1 MPHIHVEYSGEE
13 AVVLLDDTVIEGSIP
28 KNKMKLLLA
37 WMEIHHDELE
47 ANWRLL
53 SAGENS
59 SIASI
64 RFNRGTAVAAKI
76 MSVETRND
84 LKLLLSYSTGES
96 KIFDVVPYATGGWFG
111 ELKDPVYFA
120 KVRLLPDGSGIEWPD
135 GQDIAPRELY
145 ELGVEV

>member
-1 MPHIHVEYSGEE
+1 
-13 AVVLLDDTVIEGSIP
+13 
-28 KNKMKLLLA
+28 MKLLLA

-96 KIFDVVPYATGGWFG
+96 KIFDVAPYATGSWFG
-111 ELKDPVYFA
+111 ELKDPFYFA

-135 GQDIAPRELY
+135 GQDIAPHELY